1 MTQEQA
7 LSYSIHLFQSAETC
21 KETYKKTIVLW
32 CLSTAF
38 HASNLEPFDVPDTL
52 KYITNQSR
60 TLVMANSHC
69 LLPWWLKAPHSES
82 NTKAERHTVI
92 RFEPICARNT
102 AINSWIQRDIKSEIW
117 RDSFELPA
125 AERQTAARWGTG
137 RVPRRVMEWGQK
149 GGTERFEVIICKVCP
164 RGEEKMLWTSILH
177 SAACMGRTRTH
188 KHANT
193 GCTHKPE
200 IDLSSCAGEGG
211 RY

>member
-1 MTQEQA
+1 MYKHSLSRFKSRAVWCPWHIEVHNQPKPNTRHGQFSLPPSLMVKSTAQREQ
-7 LSYSIHLFQSAETC
+7 H
-21 KETYKKTIVLW
+21 KGRETYNNPVWTHMRSK
-32 CLSTAF
+32 
-38 HASNLEPFDVPDTL
+38 HSNQQLN
-52 KYITNQSR
+52 I
-60 TLVMANSHC
+60 
-69 LLPWWLKAPHSES
+69 
-82 NTKAERHTVI
+82 ERHKEWNMTGQL
-92 RFEPICARNT
+92 
-102 AINSWIQRDIKSEIW
+102 W
-117 RDSFELPA
+117 A
-125 AERQTAARWGTG
+125 ASSRETDGCTLGTG

-149 GGTERFEVIICKVCP
+149 GGTERFEVIISKVCP